1 MRRDWK
7 NALCL
12 LLCLGCISC
21 SRSSD
26 VAMEDAK
33 TAGRHLAR
41 GLKALFGDLRD
52 SRLVTSTD
60 VFAADVDDP
69 SYSYELASGSEE
81 ILSERATLTPVY
93 ADSFDLTGVPSI
105 DMFSDP
111 GCAGAF
117 QVVHF
122 ATDSSKLE
130 GNNARLVAALAR
142 HLKNN
147 PSLLIYIEGHCDQRG
162 PSLYNLS
169 LGSRRANAVRTAL
182 IQAGVP
188 DNRLFTISYGKEH
201 LMDSSNNAEAWAKNR
216 RCQFKVFE
224 ARHTQQ

>member
-1 MRRDWK
+1 MQRNWK

-12 LLCLGCISC
+12 LACLSCISC
-21 SRSSD
+21 SRTSD
-26 VAMEDAK
+26 VAVEDAK

-60 VFAADVDDP
+60 VFAADVDEQ
-69 SYSYELASGSEE
+69 SYSYELASGSED
-81 ILSERATLTPVY
+81 IRAERSNFQPVQ
-93 ADSFDLTGVPSI
+93 ADSFELSGVPSI
-105 DMFSDP
+105 ELFSDP
-111 GCAGAF
+111 GCEGAF
-117 QVVHF
+117 QLVHF

-130 GNNARLVAALAR
+130 GSNARMVAALAR
-142 HLKNN
+142 HLKSH
-147 PSLLIYIEGHCDQRG
+147 PTLLVYIEGHCDQRG

-169 LGSRRANAVRTAL
+169 LGSRRANAVRAAL

-201 LMDSSNNAEAWAKNR
+201 PILSANNAEAWAKNR

-224 ARHTQQ
+224 AHQAP